1 MMNET
6 MRRRPGVI
14 KAACLG
20 VAGLLIVACSGFM
33 ETTNACLAAE
43 AQCGGCDK
51 SDNPKQAPT
60 AKVRKTNQP
69 AESDNTGASRPDRA
83 VRATGAP
90 TGPGGVKALPRSR
103 GAKDPTVA
111 TEPPWP
117 GWVCKENVLTLEPI
131 WAGQPLT
138 ATWVIENEGEGDL
151 EINIKGG

>member
-1 MMNET
+1 MNET

-51 SDNPKQAPT
+51 SGDAKQA
-60 AKVRKTNQP
+60 QP
-69 AESDNTGASRPDRA
+69 AKGRKAIRPVASDNTGGSTPRRPDARIQPA
-83 VRATGAP
+83 A
-90 TGPGGVKALPRSR
+90 GPGGAKALPRSR
-103 GAKDPTVA
+103 QAKDPKVA

-117 GWVCKENVLTLEPI
+117 GWACKDNVLTLEPI

-138 ATWVIENEGEGDL
+138 ATWVIQNEGEGDL
-151 EINIKGG
+151 EIKIKGG

>member
-1 MMNET
+1 MNRT

-33 ETTNACLAAE
+33 ETTNACVAAE

-51 SDNPKQAPT
+51 SADAKQAQP
-60 AKVRKTNQP
+60 AKGKKANQP
-69 AESDNTGASRPDRA
+69 AASDNSGGAKPRRPEAVIQRSSA
-83 VRATGAP
+83 ASGVRAT
-90 TGPGGVKALPRSR
+90 PRSR
-103 GAKDPTVA
+103 QAQDPKVA

-117 GWVCKENVLTLEPI
+117 GWACKDDVLTLEPL

-138 ATWVIENEGEGDL
+138 ATWVIQNEGEGDL
-151 EINIKGG
+151 EIKIRGG